1 MEITKCEYC
10 KAYVTNFE
18 VHNCVKIGNQHRQ
31 TSATLPQCSSGNI
44 SEDIELITAE
54 EMEDKALWPFL
65 RQSNSSTLNQINQP
79 LNQIN
84 NSRQQIMLSDMHQS
98 NSSLQQSFLFDMH
111 PLTDCEETAAAEMYS
126 WYDVSNHNQYNPAI
140 SDFHFPSKPSIEENE
155 CKSVNLQQSSE
166 PSKVL
171 RSLNSQLSDTSNPWH
186 PANIPTSL
194 SEQGFLPAFQQT
206 FDQTNALMSRMN
218 QRLKDSSQ
226 MEYSGIF
233 PSNEVQTTSEQAKTF
248 PFTTL
253 TCDDPLENLLFS
265 ANNLFGNSEENILNT
280 SETENPNNITDT
292 ISIPGTS
299 HFSVENQESGL
310 INCDAIKCK
319 VVEKNPKNNECTD
332 GTIDSVSCAS
342 NSNETKRHNFESGII
357 NTELYTS
364 ESSSSSVSQK
374 ACNISTRIAA
384 NESSANYKNRSED
397 KILSKNAIS
406 SKESNA
412 PPGNTEK
419 QLYKCSKDRITFQ
432 PTDHLEL
439 PERSRTVARP
449 YKCTFCDK
457 AYAHSSGLRRHVRT
471 HRGEKPHQCT
481 ECETQ
486 RLQVMDMRRM
496 QSVLTSEQQ
505 RQIAGAKKRDERK
518 MELERQMINFEQKE
532 NEEKTNEEF
541 EKNIWP
547 DQNQGVTWKFIIER
561 APWWGFYE
569 RLVKC
574 VKGPSWKNSRTWKI
588 RDVVL
593 IHGTHKSKLLYD
605 LAIIKEVIDG
615 RDTVTV
621 QVFGKVSLRFSSHR
635 HE

>member
-1 MEITKCEYC
+1 MTGLNKGQFL
-10 KAYVTNFE
+10 AL

-54 EMEDKALWPFL
+54 EMEDEALWPFL

-457 AYAHSSGLRRHVRT
+457 AYAHSSGLRKHVRT

-481 ECETQ
+481 ECGKCFAY
-486 RLQVMDMRRM
+486 
-496 QSVLTSEQQ
+496 SSELRAHNNTHTVEHQYSC
-505 RQIAGAKKRDERK
+505 
-518 MELERQMINFEQKE
+518 
-532 NEEKTNEEF
+532 EKC
-541 EKNIWP
+541 
-547 DQNQGVTWKFIIER
+547 G
-561 APWWGFYE
+561 
-569 RLVKC
+569 KC
-574 VKGPSWKNSRTWKI
+574 FG
-588 RDVVL
+588 D
-593 IHGTHKSKLLYD
+593 KS
-605 LAIIKEVIDG
+605 
-615 RDTVTV
+615 
-621 QVFGKVSLRFSSHR
+621 SLRRHFRIHTGEKPYICKCFTDSSSLRYHIGTYSGERPYVCNKCGQKYARNWDLNR
-635 HE
+635 HMLKHAGEGRRKCDSCGAEFPSEESLRAHECRKNKSVVPD